1 MAMNRRG
8 FLKATSRGV
17 ALLGFAPE
25 LVFAKDLN
33 INHLIPSRP
42 QDKHFLP
49 KEGKDVINE
58 SASSCQIYDERL
70 KDYISKIKNFDQ
82 DHGSDIFLDDK
93 SLKLLKS
100 ILRRIKRI
108 NNTIGYA
115 NFNLVTLDHTF
126 KIARN
131 YRRIGS
137 FHKAEL
143 NFLEMIFHEEA
154 YRYGFFGEKPL
165 KKMTQQINKREVIKV
180 PQSGHYL
187 YRGAPYKTYLEIK
200 KVLGEGVILT
210 SGVRNIMKQFLLF
223 LNKANKHKGNL
234 SLASRSLAPPGYSFH
249 GIGDFDVGKPSF
261 GVANFTERFTTTDV
275 YKKLQELGYLELR
288 YPDNNLL
295 GVRFEPWHVKI

>member
-1 MAMNRRG
+1 MNRRS

-25 LVFAKDLN
+25 WVFAKAVN
-33 INHLIPSRP
+33 INHVITSRP
-42 QDKHFLP
+42 QDKQLVA
-49 KEGKDVINE
+49 KESKGILNE
-58 SASSCQIYDERL
+58 SGSSCQIYDGHL
-70 KDYISKIKNFDQ
+70 KDYIFKLKNFDQ
-82 DHGSDIFLDDK
+82 DHSSDIFLDDK

-100 ILRRIKRI
+100 TLRRIKRI
-108 NNTIGYA
+108 HETVGYA
-115 NFNLVTLDHTF
+115 NFHLITLDHTF

-137 FHKAEL
+137 FHKAERD
-143 NFLEMIFHEEA
+143 FLERIFHEEA
-154 YRYGFFGEKPL
+154 YRYGFFGEKSL
-165 KKMTQQINKREVIKV
+165 IKMTQQIKKREVIKA

-200 KVLGEGVILT
+200 KALGKSVILT

-223 LNKANKHKGNL
+223 LNKADKHKGNL

-249 GIGDFDVGKPSF
+249 GIGDFDVGKARF
-261 GVANFTERFTTTDV
+261 GMANFTERFTTTDV
-275 YKKLQELGYLELR
+275 YRKLQALGYLELR